1 MGHYP
6 MPLRRALGNNG
17 ERIVAA
23 APGERNGEKY
33 DSVGYATTPMD
44 QRWRNHEFDLPEGSC
59 VYFFTDG
66 VTDQLGGK
74 KGIAFGKRRIRE
86 SLQQNAALPMP
97 EQRSA
102 LMQTFYAY
110 QGHHAR
116 KDDVAAIGFRI

>member
-1 MGHYP
+1 MVDGD
-6 MPLRRALGNNG
+6 RAG
-17 ERIVAA
+17 
-23 APGERNGEKY
+23 
-33 DSVGYATTPMD
+33 VGYATTPME

-102 LMQTFYAY
+102 LMQTFKTY